1 MIANSDDSY
10 NKKSHYGTFCGV
22 SASGAKKEL
31 PDYFNKGDDV
41 ARTIL
46 NNLKGKISGEEGNY
60 DDNCSAFINV
70 VSETLDIKEVYSIS
84 EILNGHVIANDIS
97 YYLAQEDYNEDY
109 SNLYKGICDSYI
121 QGKPNN
127 NNYKLLVAQYNLK
140 NDLSYENIVNY
151 NNQKAI
157 AEEFKFNSK
166 IDALTDVV
174 AVNKDEFNNKIDE
187 LTGSVADYKGF
198 LNSLQKSHKDLNT
211 QVDNHSKSL
220 QNLETTVNFH
230 DESLESLISAS
241 KKIITEEV
249 GAQEVNAEVDSHHES
264 DM

>member
-1 MIANSDDSY
+1 MNNKRKIKSAVSELKQNVPGFGENVNQYSANDYDCKAFVKSLDKYFDIKSHYSVEQLLDGYDIANDFLGVIANSDDSY

-22 SASGAKKEL
+22 SASRAKEEL

-70 VSETLDIKEVYSIS
+70 VSKTLDIKEVYSIS

-127 NNYKLLVAQYNLK
+127 NNYNP
-140 NDLSYENIVNY
+140 S
-151 NNQKAI
+151 
-157 AEEFKFNSK
+157 F
-166 IDALTDVV
+166 
-174 AVNKDEFNNKIDE
+174 
-187 LTGSVADYKGF
+187 G
-198 LNSLQKSHKDLNT
+198 
-211 QVDNHSKSL
+211 
-220 QNLETTVNFH
+220 
-230 DESLESLISAS
+230 
-241 KKIITEEV
+241 
-249 GAQEVNAEVDSHHES
+249 
-264 DM
+264 

>member
-1 MIANSDDSY
+1 MPVLTLSLALLLTSFVLINL
-10 NKKSHYGTFCGV
+10 H
-22 SASGAKKEL
+22 L
-31 PDYFNKGDDV
+31 PY
-41 ARTIL
+41 L
-46 NNLKGKISGEEGNY
+46 NLLSK
-60 DDNCSAFINV
+60 
-70 VSETLDIKEVYSIS
+70 TEV
-84 EILNGHVIANDIS
+84 
-97 YYLAQEDYNEDY
+97 
-109 SNLYKGICDSYI
+109 
-121 QGKPNN
+121 
-127 NNYKLLVAQYNLK
+127 NYKLLVAQYNLK

-211 QVDNHSKSL
+211 KVDNHSKSL

>member
-1 MIANSDDSY
+1 IVANLSQFV
-10 NKKSHYGTFCGV
+10 KSPV
-22 SASGAKKEL
+22 
-31 PDYFNKGDDV
+31 
-41 ARTIL
+41 
-46 NNLKGKISGEEGNY
+46 
-60 DDNCSAFINV
+60 
-70 VSETLDIKEVYSIS
+70 
-84 EILNGHVIANDIS
+84 
-97 YYLAQEDYNEDY
+97 
-109 SNLYKGICDSYI
+109 

-166 IDALTDVV
+166 ID
-174 AVNKDEFNNKIDE
+174 E

-198 LNSLQKSHKDLNT
+198 LNSLQKSYKDLNT

-230 DESLESLISAS
+230 DKSLESLISAS